1 MSLVEALKG
10 AIADVRQMRT
20 IGEKVQGIQ
29 SYARILG
36 SEVVGMVSMV
46 PYACKSLYLYHSAPR
61 YDAIQHRNLPAQVSI
76 VHNKKYGSASTRNVM
91 DIYVPAGCNLEHHN
105 HPVVLFVHG
114 GVWATGSK
122 WHYSP
127 LATRLAE
134 EGIVTC
140 VMEYSL
146 FPSCETSAMV
156 KEVSQALDTVFDMCP
171 LHDSGNVVL
180 AGHSAGAHLS
190 ALAILER
197 AIDGARMPDAFVG
210 MAGVYH
216 IHRHFEY
223 EKARGVHRLST
234 MERAVGGRKKF
245 DANSPTVLLRRA
257 TLVAGSS
264 SLTCPMAPELGV
276 LHGDNI
282 PQRIGFAPPPNQP
295 PQIDTISDED
305 MNEGDELRRMSAS
318 EVGKLPPIY
327 LMASTCGDTT
337 VPWTESYELYT
348 MLHACGL
355 ANARLLLYNQA
366 GHGDYATRWQQ
377 KKKKKK
383 GMLSEYVH
391 DLPDFAQDFIHIIK
405 APPPS

>member
-1 MSLVEALKG
+1 MAS
-10 AIADVRQMRT
+10 
-20 IGEKVQGIQ
+20 
-29 SYARILG
+29 
-36 SEVVGMVSMV
+36 
-46 PYACKSLYLYHSAPR
+46 
-61 YDAIQHRNLPAQVSI
+61 QVTI
-76 VHNKKYGSASTRNVM
+76 VHDKKYGTESTRNVM

-171 LHDSGNVVL
+171 THDGGNVVL

-210 MAGVYH
+210 
-216 IHRHFEY
+216 
-223 EKARGVHRLST
+223 
-234 MERAVGGRKKF
+234 
-245 DANSPTVLLRRA
+245 
-257 TLVAGSS
+257 SS
-264 SLTCPMAPELGV
+264 SPTCPMAPPELGV
-276 LHGDNI
+276 ELHGDSI
-282 PQRIGFAPPPNQP
+282 PQRMGLHP
-295 PQIDTISDED
+295 PQIDTCSSTINDED
-305 MNEGDELRRMSAS
+305 MSEGDELRRMSAL
-318 EVGKLPPIY
+318 EVGRLPPIY

-337 VPWTESYELYT
+337 VPWTESYEFYT
-348 MLHACGL
+348 MLHACGSSH
-355 ANARLLLYNQA
+355 ARLLLYNQA
-366 GHGDYATRWQQ
+366 GHGDYATRWQ
-377 KKKKKK
+377 KKKK
-383 GMLSEYVH
+383 GTLSEYVH

-405 APPPS
+405 APRV

>member
-20 IGEKVQGIQ
+20 MGEKVQGIQ

-46 PYACKSLYLYHSAPR
+46 PYACKSLYLYHSVPR
-61 YDAIQHRNLPAQVSI
+61 YEATRHQNMASQVSVI
-76 VHNKKYGSASTRNVM
+76 HDKKYGTESTRNVM
-91 DIYVPAGCNLEHHN
+91 DVYVPAGCNLEHHS

-146 FPSCETSAMV
+146 FPSCETSTMV

-171 LHDSGNVVL
+171 AHDGGNVVL

-197 AIDGARMPDAFVG
+197 GIDGARMPDAFVG

-257 TLVAGSS
+257 TLAVAGSS
-264 SLTCPMAPELGV
+264 SPTCPMAPPERGV
-276 LHGDNI
+276 ELHGDSI
-282 PQRIGFAPPPNQP
+282 PQRIGFSPPP
-295 PQIDTISDED
+295 IDTCSSTIHDED
-305 MNEGDELRRMSAS
+305 MNEGDELRRMSAL
-318 EVGKLPPIY
+318 EVGRLPPIY

-337 VPWTESYELYT
+337 VPWTESYEFYT

-355 ANARLLLYNQA
+355 SHARLLLYNQA
-366 GHGDYATRWQQ
+366 GHGDYATRWQ
-377 KKKKKK
+377 KKKK
-383 GMLSEYVH
+383 GTLSEYVH

-405 APPPS
+405 APRV

>member
-20 IGEKVQGIQ
+20 MGEKIRGIQ
-29 SYARILG
+29 SYAKIFG

-46 PYACKSLYLYHSAPR
+46 PYACRSLYMYHSAPR
-61 YDAIQHRNLPAQVSI
+61 YDVTHSSQHQSVPHVSI
-76 VHNKKYGSASTRNVM
+76 AHNKKYGAASARNVM
-91 DIYVPAGCNLEHHN
+91 DVYVPAGCNLEHHI
-105 HPVVLFVHG
+105 HPIVLFVHG

-127 LATRLAE
+127 LAIRLAE

-156 KEVSQALDTVFDMCP
+156 KEVSHALDAVFDMCP
-171 LHDSGNVVL
+171 LPEGGKIVL
-180 AGHSAGAHLS
+180 AGHSSGAHIS
-190 ALAILER
+190 SLAILER
-197 AIDGARMPDAFVG
+197 AMDGARMPDAFVG

-216 IHRHFEY
+216 IPRHFEY

-234 MERAVGGRKKF
+234 MERAIGGREKF
-245 DANSPTVLLRRA
+245 NANSPTVLLRRA
-257 TLVAGSS
+257 KLLAGSS
-264 SLTCPMAPELGV
+264 VPTCPMAPELGV
-276 LHGDNI
+276 LHGDSV
-282 PQRIGFAPPPNQP
+282 PQRIGFSPPLRPFH
-295 PQIDTISDED
+295 IDTI
-305 MNEGDELRRMSAS
+305 NEGDELQRMSAS
-318 EVGKLPPIY
+318 EISRLPPIY

-337 VPWTESYELYT
+337 VPWTESYEFYA

-355 ANARLLLYNQA
+355 SNSRLLLYNHA

-377 KKKKKK
+377 KKKKK
-383 GMLSEYVH
+383 GMLSDYVQ

-405 APPPS
+405 TPTSS